1 MTEVSTVIAFFVL
14 VGLLAVRILQQRRA
28 QHDITAEWQTT
39 SRLAPDDTT
48 PELTAK
54 APLRQRAGTSRSE
67 TITI

>member
-14 VGLLAVRILQQRRA
+14 LGLLAVRILQQRRA
-28 QHDITAEWQTT
+28 QRDISAEWQTT
-39 SRLAPDDTT
+39 TTLAPDDST

-54 APLRQRAGTSRSE
+54 SPLRQRVGTSRSE